1 MINNPK
7 FTSGVGFP
15 NQFASDLEKQT
26 LEYGLRVGQAI
37 ESEWFSR
44 DNGTSLYGDM
54 RSEYLSRRLY
64 ARAEQPVEKYKNE
77 LSINGDLS
85 YLNLD
90 WTPVA
95 IIPKYVDIVVNG
107 ISNRLYDVKVEA
119 VDAYSSEMRE
129 DFRKEMEA
137 DMVAYEPLKTLKE
150 QTGVDVFNFSEDEL
164 PRTTEEL
171 GLYMKLKYKQGI
183 EIAEETAI
191 NSLLE
196 LNDYEELSKRTT
208 EDNVVLGLSAIKH
221 SFDIHDGVRIEYV
234 DPVNLIYSPTE
245 DPSFKDCYYYG
256 EVKNVHVTELKKIN
270 PNLSQDELEEISK
283 MASRF
288 DRATQIGLDKSNVS
302 LLYFCYKT
310 DKDVVYKIKETVNG
324 GQKPIKKDSS
334 FNPEGENERF
344 VKASRRIDV
353 WYEGVMVLGTNKLI
367 KWELMQNMVRPKSA
381 FQKTISPYLLSAPK
395 MAKGKI
401 DSLVKRMI
409 PFADQIQLVHLK
421 LQQVVSKMIP
431 DGVFIDADGLNS
443 VDLGNGAS
451 YNPSEALSMY
461 FQTGSV
467 IGRSYTED
475 GEFNNARVPIQELT
489 SSGSNAKISSLI
501 NMYNYQL
508 GMIRA
513 ATGINEA
520 RDGSTPDK
528 YSLVGVQKLAALNS
542 NTATRHIVQSGIN
555 ITKNLCTALSYR
567 ISDILQY
574 SSFSEDFAKMI
585 GKNNFQIITEIKN
598 LHLHD
603 FGVYIELE
611 PDEEEKS
618 LLEQNIQLA
627 LQSGKIDLDDV
638 IDIRMVNNLHLAN
651 MLLKVRKARKQ
662 ESDLALEEKKTNMQS
677 EANSKSAQ
685 AASQARTQENTIK
698 SKSEAQMLQ
707 LTNKMDLQ
715 KLEIKAKLE
724 KELEQMKF
732 QHAMELKKLEIE
744 GFSSRD
750 GQKEDRKDKRT
761 EKQASQQSRMISQRK
776 KDLPPT
782 DFEGENQQG
791 QPMSPMSEMPPMGQM
806 PLMGGQM
813 PQQAPQ
819 DPMMGM
825 MEKMNQQNVL

>member
-15 NQFASDLEKQT
+15 NQFASDLEKET

-44 DNGTSLYGDM
+44 DHGTSLYGEM
-54 RSEYLSRRLY
+54 RSEYLTRRLY

-77 LSINGDLS
+77 LSVNGDLS

-95 IIPKYVDIVVNG
+95 IIPKYVDVVVNG

-119 VDAYSSEMRE
+119 VDSYSSEMRE
-129 DFRKEMEA
+129 SFRKEMEA
-137 DMVAYEPLKTLKE
+137 DMVAYKPLKTLKE
-150 QTGVDVFNFSEDEL
+150 QTGVDVFNFSEEEL
-164 PRTTEEL
+164 PRSEEEL

-191 NSLLE
+191 NSILE
-196 LNDYEELSKRTT
+196 LNDYDELSKRVT
-208 EDNVVLGLSAIKH
+208 EDNVVLGISAMKH
-221 SFDIHDGVRIEYV
+221 NFDVHDGVKIEYV

-256 EVKNVHVTELKKIN
+256 EVKNVHITELKKIN
-270 PNLSQDELEEISK
+270 PDLSQEELEELSK

-288 DRATQIGLDKSNVS
+288 DGYKTTLNQSTQSGLDKSNVS

-310 DKDVVYKIKETVNG
+310 DKDVVYKIKKTDTG
-324 GQKPIKKDSS
+324 GERPVKKDSS
-334 FNPEGENERF
+334 FNPEENERF

-367 KWELMQNMVRPKSA
+367 KWELMKNMVRPKSA
-381 FQKTISPYLLSAPK
+381 FQKTVAPYLLSAPK
-395 MAKGKI
+395 MTKGKV

-475 GEFNNARVPIQELT
+475 GEYNNARVPIQELT

-508 GMIRA
+508 NMIRA

-528 YSLVGVQKLAALNS
+528 YSLVGIQKLAALNS
-542 NTATRHIVQSGIN
+542 NTATRHIVQSNIN
-555 ITKNLCTALSYR
+555 ITRNLCTALSYR
-567 ISDILQY
+567 ISDILKY
-574 SSFSEDFAKMI
+574 SNFSEDFAKMI
-585 GKNNFQIITEIKN
+585 GKNNFQIITEIQN

-603 FGVYIELE
+603 FGIYIELE
-611 PDEEEKS
+611 PDEEEKQ
-618 LLEQNIQLA
+618 LLEQNIQIS
-627 LQSGKIDLDDV
+627 LQSQKIDLDDA
-638 IDIRMVNNLHLAN
+638 IDIRMVKNLNLAN
-651 MLLKVRKARKQ
+651 MLLKVRKSRKQ
-662 ESDLALEEKKTNMQS
+662 EMDLDLEERRTKMQS
-677 EANSKSAQ
+677 DANAQSAQ
-685 AASQARTQENTIK
+685 AAAQARTQENSVK
-698 SKSEAQMLQ
+698 SQSEAQLAQ
-707 LTNKMDLQ
+707 LNNKLELQ
-715 KLEIKAKLE
+715 KMEIKAKLE
-724 KELEQMKF
+724 KELEQMRF
-732 QHAMELKKLEIE
+732 QHQMELKKMEI
-744 GFSSRD
+744 D
-750 GQKEDRKDKRT
+750 GYTNRESVKEDRKDKRT
-761 EKQASQQSRMISQRK
+761 EKQASQQSKMINQRK
-776 KDLPPT
+776 QDLPPT
-782 DFEGENQQG
+782 DFENKEQ
-791 QPMSPMSEMPPMGQM
+791 E
-806 PLMGGQM
+806 
-813 PQQAPQ
+813 AQ
-819 DPMMGM
+819 DPMSGM
-825 MEKMNQQNVL
+825 IQKMNQQNML